1 MSKAEEMKLSERIIA
16 SIRKA
21 QREMVERK
29 IKLGEPVVIADENG
43 QPLIIS
49 AEEALKYYK

>member
-1 MSKAEEMKLSERIIA
+1 MSKEEDMKLQERIIA

-43 QPLIIS
+43 QPLTIS